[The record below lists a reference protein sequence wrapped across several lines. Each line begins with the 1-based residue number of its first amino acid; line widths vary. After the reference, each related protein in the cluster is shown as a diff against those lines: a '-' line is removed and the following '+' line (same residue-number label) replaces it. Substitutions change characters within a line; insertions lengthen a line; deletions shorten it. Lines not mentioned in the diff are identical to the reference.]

1 MLTYAII
8 AITLALV
15 FYTAGVWSEQ
25 IQHVLKGWHLCMFW
39 IGFLFDTTG
48 TTLMS
53 RLAKDAF
60 ELNFHSVT
68 GMLAILLMLVH
79 AVWATGVLIR
89 NDARQ
94 KARFHTFSVFVW
106 IVWLIPYISG
116 AIYGM
121 SR

>member
-1 MLTYAII
+1 MLIFAII

-15 FYTAGVWSEQ
+15 FYTIGVWSEQ
-25 IQHVLKGWHLCMFW
+25 KQHVLKGWHLWLFW
-39 IGFLFDTTG
+39 IGFFFDTTG

-53 RLAKDAF
+53 RLAKDIF
-60 ELNFHSVT
+60 RLNFHSVT
-68 GMLAILLMLVH
+68 GLLAIILMLVH
-79 AVWATGVLIR
+79 AIWATRVLIR
-89 NDARQ
+89 NNDRE
-94 KARFHTFSVFVW
+94 KENFHHFSVFVW